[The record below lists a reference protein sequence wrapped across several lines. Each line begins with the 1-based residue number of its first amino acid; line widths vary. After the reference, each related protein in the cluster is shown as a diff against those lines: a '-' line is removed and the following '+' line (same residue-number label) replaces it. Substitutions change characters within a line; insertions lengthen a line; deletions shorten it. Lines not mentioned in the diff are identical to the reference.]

1 MKFSVMQVSVMSG
14 QLGDIFWDL
23 APWIAYDPGYDLG
36 CNIYVANPTD
46 TAKEYALMVRLSSGT
61 TVVSEEVIPV
71 FGHTWFN
78 GDPGDF
84 ITLKGA
90 LRFTESNADLTVSL
104 IERES
109 GEATDTVATMLVAT
123 TTTSSL
129 PPGWSTTPGT
139 PGSSGTDWS
148 SMMQMI
154 LPIMMLGMVAVALK
168 PREEEKEKA
177 ALSAG
182 EIKFLPAGRGE

>member
-36 CNIYVANPTD
+36 CTIYVANPTD
-46 TAKEYALMVRLSSGT
+46 TVKEYALMVRLSSGT

-71 FGHTWFN
+71 FGHTWFMV
-78 GDPGDF
+78 DPGDF

-109 GEATDTVATMLVAT
+109 GEATDTVATRLVAT

-129 PPGWSTTPGT
+129 PPGWSTTPGNT
-139 PGSSGTDWS
+139 GSSGTDWS
-148 SMMQMI
+148 SMMH
-154 LPIMMLGMVAVALK
+154 MMLPMIMLGLVAIGLK
-168 PREEEKEKA
+168 PREETKEKVV
-177 ALSAG
+177 LTT
-182 EIKFLPAGRGE
+182 GRKE

>member
-14 QLGDIFWDL
+14 LLGDIFWDL

-46 TAKEYALMVRLSSGT
+46 TAREYALMVRLSSGT

-71 FGHTWFN
+71 FGYTWFKV
-78 GDPGDF
+78 DPGDF

-109 GEATDTVATMLVAT
+109 GEATDTVATRLVAT

-129 PPGWSTTPGT
+129 PPGWSTTPGNT
-139 PGSSGTDWS
+139 GSSGKDWS
-148 SMMQMI
+148 SMMLMM
-154 LPIMMLGMVAVALK
+154 LPIMMFGIVSANLK
-168 PREEEKEKA
+168 PREDKKENAEAPASEKK
-177 ALSAG
+177 L
-182 EIKFLPAGRGE
+182 LPTGRGE

>member
-46 TAKEYALMVRLSSGT
+46 IAREYALMVRLSSGT

-78 GDPGDF
+78 VDPGDF

-154 LPIMMLGMVAVALK
+154 LPIMMLGMVALALK

>member
-46 TAKEYALMVRLSSGT
+46 TAREYALMVRLSSGT

-71 FGHTWFN
+71 FGYTWFKV
-78 GDPGDF
+78 DPGDF

-104 IERES
+104 IEREN
-109 GEATDTVATMLVAT
+109 GEATDTVATRLVAT
-123 TTTSSL
+123 TSTSSL
-129 PPGWSTTPGT
+129 PPGWSVTPGNT
-139 PGSSGTDWS
+139 GSSGTDWS
-148 SMMQMI
+148 SMMQMVF
-154 LPIMMLGMVAVALK
+154 PIMMLGMVAAASK
-168 PREEEKEKA
+168 PREEKKEKTEA
-177 ALSAG
+177 PASEKRL
-182 EIKFLPAGRGE
+182 LPAGRGE

>member
-14 QLGDIFWDL
+14 LLGDIFWDL

-46 TAKEYALMVRLSSGT
+46 TAREYALMVRLSSGT
-61 TVVSEEVIPV
+61 TIVSEEVIPV
-71 FGHTWFN
+71 FGYTWFKV
-78 GDPGDF
+78 DPGDF

-90 LRFTESNADLTVSL
+90 LRFSESNADLTVSL
-104 IERES
+104 VERES
-109 GEATDTVATMLVAT
+109 EEETDTVATRLVAT
-123 TTTSSL
+123 TSTSSL
-129 PPGWSTTPGT
+129 PPGWSGTPGT

-154 LPIMMLGMVAVALK
+154 FPIMMLGIVATAFK
-168 PREEEKEKA
+168 PREEKKEKA
-177 ALSAG
+177 EAPTSERKL
-182 EIKFLPAGRGE
+182 LPAGRGE